1 MKTGIWRYGLI
12 AATVLLTA
20 AICATALAQA
30 DNLGGDKQERT
41 MRPEGERRGDG
52 PGGQRAMMRMM
63 QPPAPVMIVEK
74 TYLYILAGNVLY
86 QFHCTPLEQINAV
99 HLVPPPRPEGMRQRG
114 GGQRGDRPRQNNN

>member
-30 DNLGGDKQERT
+30 DNLGGDKQEKT
-41 MRPEGERRGDG
+41 IRPEGERQGDG

-63 QPPAPVMIVEK
+63 PPPAPVMIVDK
-74 TYLYILAGNVLY
+74 PYLYILTGNVLY
-86 QFHCTPLEQINAV
+86 QIDSETLEQINAV
-99 HLVPPPRPEGMRQRG
+99 HLVPPPPPEAMRFWREGQRG
-114 GGQRGDRPRQNNN
+114 GKRKQDNN